1 MFLNLK
7 KMLAKIFSRNFKSAN
22 STLMPASLEACNSL
36 LCATLDSTADGI
48 LVVDTKGKIISYNNT
63 FVEMWGISRAILDA
77 QHDNQLLEVVQQQL
91 KQPEEFI
98 KKVKQLYDQPD
109 IESYDDLELKDGRYI
124 ERYSRP
130 QRIGGKS
137 VGRAFSFRDITQR
150 KKAEIAL
157 QQAHHQLEIKIEQRT
172 QELLQA
178 NSQLSREILERQQV
192 EIALEQ
198 AKAELETKVQERTAA
213 LKEAIAQ
220 LQQQITERLDA
231 QAELEQSLSL
241 LCATLEST
249 TDGIIVVDLV
259 GKVRSF
265 NQKLIEMW
273 CIPESL
279 IFSRDD
285 EQTLAFA
292 LAPLKNAQKFLSLVT
307 ELSEQPDLH
316 SYDLLELNDGRI
328 FEYYSQPQRLKEKI
342 IGRVWS
348 FRDVT
353 KRYLAESALQQ
364 AKAELEIRVQER
376 TASLEDAIA
385 QLQSE
390 IAERQRTEDQ
400 LRRSEERFRNIVE
413 TSSDWVWETDKNYL
427 YTYSSPQVYNI
438 LGYKPEQVIGKTPFD
453 LMTAQEAWRVGNLFS
468 FITENQQPFKNI
480 ETTKIH
486 QAGHPVILE
495 RSAVPIF
502 DGDGKFC
509 GYRGIDREIT
519 ERKQAEGMLRQ
530 QALAF
535 ENIYDGIII
544 TDNEGHIVDWNP
556 SAERMFG
563 YTKEEVLGK
572 STEFLHTPEESA
584 VITQEIVETV
594 KHYGRWTGEIK
605 FIGKNGTQG
614 VCETVFVPV
623 YNDASDQIAAIGV
636 NHDITQR
643 KQAQV
648 EILNALSKEKELN
661 QLKSRFISMASHDFR
676 TPLSAIMISSDL
688 LKAYSHRL
696 TEDKKLDHL
705 NQIQASVRR
714 MTLLLDDILWMGKA
728 TSGKIDFKP
737 QKVNLEEL
745 CQEVLDEIAIAD
757 CNKHQFIYK
766 FHAESSLVEMDRKLI
781 QQMLSNLLSNAVKYS
796 PNGGEIKVNI
806 ICKNESA
813 IFQVADSGIG
823 IPCSDQVR
831 LFDGFQRASNV
842 GNISGTGLGLAIV
855 KNVVD
860 LHRGNI
866 EIDSTEGV
874 GTTITVSIPIIH
886 SKDTTK

>member
-1 MFLNLK
+1 
-7 KMLAKIFSRNFKSAN
+7 
-22 STLMPASLEACNSL
+22 MPASLEACNSL

-63 FVEMWGISRAILDA
+63 FVEMWGISRVILDA

-130 QRIGGKS
+130 QRIEGKS

-157 QQAHHQLEIKIEQRT
+157 QQAHDQLEITIEQRT

-178 NSQLSREILERQQV
+178 NSQLSQEIIERKKV

-198 AKAELETKVQERTAA
+198 AKAELETKVQERTTA
-213 LKEAIAQ
+213 LSSAIAQ

-241 LCATLEST
+241 LRATLEST
-249 TDGIIVVDLV
+249 TDGIIVVDLL

-279 IFSRDD
+279 ILSPDD

-292 LAPLKNAQKFLSLVT
+292 LDPLKNAQKFLSLVT
-307 ELSEQPDLH
+307 ELSEQPNLH

-328 FEYYSQPQRLKEKI
+328 FEYYSQPQHLKEEI

-353 KRYLAESALQQ
+353 ERYLAEQALQQ
-364 AKAELEIRVQER
+364 TKAELEIRVQER
-376 TASLEDAIA
+376 TASLENAIA

-390 IAERQRTEDQ
+390 MAERQRTESQ
-400 LRRSEERFRNIVE
+400 LYRSKERFRNLVE
-413 TSSDWVWETDKNYL
+413 TISDWVWETDENYR
-427 YTYSSPQVYNI
+427 YTYCSPQIYNI
-438 LGYKPEQVIGKTPFD
+438 LGYQPEQVIGKTLFD
-453 LMTAQEAWRVGNLFS
+453 SMTAQEVWRVANLFS

-486 QAGHPVILE
+486 QDGHPVVLE

-502 DGDGKFC
+502 DCDGNFC

-544 TDNEGHIVDWNP
+544 TDNEGHIIDWNP

-572 STEFLHTPEESA
+572 STEFLHTPEEAA
-584 VITQEIVETV
+584 VINQEIVETV
-594 KHYGRWTGEIK
+594 QHYGRWTGEIK
-605 FIGKNGTQG
+605 FIGKNGTTG

-623 YNDASDQIAAIGV
+623 YNDASDQIAVVGV
-636 NHDITQR
+636 NHDITER
-643 KQAQV
+643 KQAEV
-648 EILNALSKEKELN
+648 EMLKALSKEKELN

-676 TPLSAIMISSDL
+676 TPLSAILISSDL
-688 LKAYSHRL
+688 LKAYSHKL
-696 TEDKKLDHL
+696 TEAKKVGHL

-728 TSGKIDFKP
+728 ASGKIDFKP

-766 FHAESSLVEMDRKLI
+766 FQAESSLVEMDRKLI

-796 PNGGEIKVNI
+796 PQEGDIKINI
-806 ICKNESA
+806 TCKDGTA

-823 IPCSDQVR
+823 IPSSDQAR

-860 LHRGNI
+860 LHRGTI
-866 EIDSTEGV
+866 QIDSTEGV
-874 GTTITVSIPIIH
+874 RTTITICLPIMY

>member
-1 MFLNLK
+1 MFLNFK
-7 KMLAKIFSRNFKSAN
+7 TMLAKIFSINFTPSN
-22 STLMPASLEACNSL
+22 SQQAPASIETYNSL

-48 LVVDTKGKIISYNNT
+48 VVVDTQGKIVSYNHT
-63 FVEMWGISRAILDA
+63 FAEMWGISQAILDRRD
-77 QHDNQLLEVVQQQL
+77 DNQILELVQQQL

-98 KKVKQLYDQPD
+98 KKVRELYGQPNV
-109 IESYDDLELKDGRYI
+109 ESYDDLELKDGRYL

-130 QRIGGKS
+130 QLTQGKS

-157 QQAHHQLEIKIEQRT
+157 QQTHAQLEIKIEQRT

-178 NSQLSREILERQQV
+178 NKQLSQEIVERQQV
-192 EIALEQ
+192 EIALKQ
-198 AKAELETKVQERTAA
+198 AKEELEIRVQERTIA
-213 LKEAIAQ
+213 LSQAIEQ
-220 LQQQITERLDA
+220 LQQENTERLEV

-241 LCATLEST
+241 LRATLEST

-259 GKVRSF
+259 GKITSF

-273 CIPESL
+273 RIHESL
-279 IFSRDD
+279 MLSPDD
-285 EQTLAFA
+285 QQALAFA
-292 LAPLKNAQKFLSLVT
+292 LAPLKNAESFLSKLT
-307 ELSEQPDLH
+307 ELSEQPNLH
-316 SYDLLELNDGRI
+316 SYDLLEFNDGRI
-328 FEYYSQPQRLKEKI
+328 FEYYCQPQRLKEKI

-348 FRDVT
+348 FRDVSGR
-353 KRYLAESALQQ
+353 KQAEQALQQ
-364 AKAELEIRVQER
+364 AKAELEMRVQER
-376 TASLEDAIA
+376 TASLENAIA

-400 LRRSEERFRNIVE
+400 LRRSEERFRNLVE

-427 YTYSSPQVYNI
+427 YTYSSPQIYNI

-453 LMTAQEAWRVGNLFS
+453 LMTAQEAWRVANLFS
-468 FITENQQPFKNI
+468 FLTANQQPFKNI

-486 QAGHPVILE
+486 QDGHPVILE

-502 DGDGKFC
+502 DGDSKFC

-519 ERKQAEGMLRQ
+519 ERKQAEGILRQ

-563 YTKEEVLGK
+563 YTKEEVLNK
-572 STEFLHTPEESA
+572 STEFLHTPEQAS
-584 VITQEIVETV
+584 VITQEILESI
-594 KHYGRWTGEIK
+594 KQYDRWTGEIK

-614 VCETVFVPV
+614 VCEAVFVPV
-623 YNDASDQIAAIGV
+623 YNDAGDQIAVIGV
-636 NHDITQR
+636 NHDITER
-643 KQAQV
+643 KQA
-648 EILNALSKEKELN
+648 EIEIRNALLKEKELN

-688 LKAYSHRL
+688 LKAYSHKL
-696 TEDKKLDHL
+696 TDEKKLNHL
-705 NQIQASVRR
+705 NQIQTSVRR

-745 CQEVLDEIAIAD
+745 CQEVLAEITIAD
-757 CNKHQFIYK
+757 GNKHQFIYK
-766 FHAESSLVEMDRKLI
+766 FQAESSLVEMDRKLI

-796 PNGGEIKVNI
+796 PQEGDIRINI
-806 ICKNESA
+806 TCKDGTA
-813 IFQVADSGIG
+813 IFQVADQGIG
-823 IPCSDQVR
+823 IPSSDQAR
-831 LFDGFQRASNV
+831 LFNGFQRASNV

-860 LHRGNI
+860 LHQGNI
-866 EIDSTEGV
+866 EIDSQEGV
-874 GTTITVSIPIIH
+874 GTTITVYLPIIH
-886 SKDTTK
+886 SKETTK

>member
-1 MFLNLK
+1 MFLNIK
-7 KMLAKIFSRNFKSAN
+7 KMLAKILGRNFQSAN

-63 FVEMWGISRAILDA
+63 FVEMWGISRTILDA
-77 QHDNQLLEVVQQQL
+77 QHDNQLLELVEQQL

-98 KKVKQLYDQPD
+98 KKVRKLYDQPD
-109 IESYDDLELKDGRYI
+109 LESYDDLELKDGRYI

-130 QRIGGKS
+130 QRLEGKS
-137 VGRAFSFRDITQR
+137 VGRAFSFRDLTEGKR
-150 KKAEIAL
+150 GEIAL
-157 QQAHHQLEIKIEQRT
+157 QQAHDQLEIKIEQRT

-178 NSQLSREILERQQV
+178 NSKLSREIIERQQV

-198 AKAELETKVQERTAA
+198 AKSELETKVQERTAA
-213 LKEAIAQ
+213 LRDAIAQ
-220 LQQQITERLDA
+220 LQQQINERKL
-231 QAELEQSLSL
+231 AEL
-241 LCATLEST
+241 
-249 TDGIIVVDLV
+249 
-259 GKVRSF
+259 
-265 NQKLIEMW
+265 
-273 CIPESL
+273 
-279 IFSRDD
+279 
-285 EQTLAFA
+285 
-292 LAPLKNAQKFLSLVT
+292 
-307 ELSEQPDLH
+307 
-316 SYDLLELNDGRI
+316 
-328 FEYYSQPQRLKEKI
+328 
-342 IGRVWS
+342 
-348 FRDVT
+348 
-353 KRYLAESALQQ
+353 ALQQ

-376 TASLEDAIA
+376 TASLQNAIA
-385 QLQSE
+385 QLKSE
-390 IAERQRTEDQ
+390 IAEHQRTEDQ
-400 LRRSEERFRNIVE
+400 LRSSEERFRNLVE
-413 TSSDWVWETDKNYL
+413 TSSDWVWETDENYRF
-427 YTYSSPQVYNI
+427 TYSSPQIYNI

-468 FITENQQPFKNI
+468 FITENQQPFKNV

-486 QAGHPVILE
+486 QDGHPVILE
-495 RSAVPIF
+495 RSALPIF
-502 DGDGKFC
+502 NGEGKFC

-572 STEFLHTPEESA
+572 STEFLHTPESA
-584 VITQEIVETV
+584 VITQEIIETV

-605 FIGKNGTQG
+605 FIGKNGTTG

-623 YNDASDQIAAIGV
+623 YNDSSEQIAVIGV

-643 KQAQV
+643 KQA
-648 EILNALSKEKELN
+648 EIEIWNALLKEKELN

-688 LKAYSHRL
+688 LKAYSHKL
-696 TEDKKLDHL
+696 TEEKKLNHL

-745 CQEVLDEIAIAD
+745 CQEVLAEITIAD

-766 FHAESSLVEMDRKLI
+766 FQAETSLVEMDRKLI

-796 PNGGEIKVNI
+796 PHGGDIKINI
-806 ICKNESA
+806 ICQDGTA
-813 IFQVADSGIG
+813 IFQVADQGIG
-823 IPCSDQVR
+823 IPSSEQAR

-860 LHRGNI
+860 LHRGSI
-866 EIDSTEGV
+866 QIDSKEAV
-874 GTTITVSIPIIH
+874 GTAIIITLPIIY
-886 SKDTTK
+886 SKDTAK

>member
-1 MFLNLK
+1 
-7 KMLAKIFSRNFKSAN
+7 MLSKTFHINFSATN
-22 STLMPASLEACNSL
+22 STLMPESLEACNSL

-63 FVEMWGISRAILDA
+63 FVEMWGISHTILNA

-98 KKVKQLYDQPD
+98 KKVKKLYAQPD
-109 IESYDDLELKDGRYI
+109 MESYDDLELKDGRYI

-130 QRIGGKS
+130 QRIEGKS

-157 QQAHHQLEIKIEQRT
+157 QQAHDQLEIKIEQRT

-178 NSQLSREILERQQV
+178 NSQLSQEIVERQQV

-198 AKAELETKVQERTAA
+198 VKGELEAKVEERTVA
-213 LKEAIAQ
+213 LLDAIAQ
-220 LQQQITERLDA
+220 LQQEIAQRENA

-241 LCATLEST
+241 LRATLEST
-249 TDGIIVVDLV
+249 TDGIIVIDLL

-273 CIPESL
+273 GIPESL
-279 IFSRDD
+279 MLSPDD
-285 EQTLAFA
+285 EQVLAFA
-292 LAPLKNAQKFLSLVT
+292 VAPLKNAEKFLSLVT
-307 ELSEQPDLH
+307 KLSEQPDLH
-316 SYDLLELNDGRI
+316 SYDVLEFIDGRV

-342 IGRVWS
+342 VGRAWS
-348 FRDVT
+348 FRDIT
-353 KRYLAESALQQ
+353 KQKLAELALQQ
-364 AKAELEIRVQER
+364 ANAELERRVQER

-385 QLQSE
+385 QLKSE
-390 IAERQRTEDQ
+390 IAERQRTESQ
-400 LRRSEERFRNIVE
+400 LRKSEERFRNLVE
-413 TSSDWVWETDKNYL
+413 TSSDWIWETDETYKF
-427 YTYSSPQVYNI
+427 TYSSPQVYNI
-438 LGYKPEQVIGKTPFD
+438 LGYKPEQVMGKTPFD
-453 LMTAQEAWRVGNLFS
+453 LMTAQEAWRIANFFS
-468 FITENQQPFKNI
+468 FISGNQQPFKNI

-486 QAGHPVILE
+486 QDGRSVILE
-495 RSAVPIF
+495 RSAVPIL
-502 DGDGKFC
+502 DENGKFC

-519 ERKQAEGMLRQ
+519 ERKQAEGILLQ

-563 YTKEEVLGK
+563 YTKEEVLTK
-572 STEFLHTPEESA
+572 TTEFLNTPTESA
-584 VITQEIVETV
+584 LITQEILESVNQ
-594 KHYGRWTGEIK
+594 YDRWTGEIK
-605 FIGKNGTQG
+605 FIGKNGTTG

-623 YNDASDQIAAIGV
+623 YNDAGDRIAVIGV
-636 NHDITQR
+636 NHDITER
-643 KQAQV
+643 KQAEV
-648 EILNALSKEKELN
+648 EIRKALEKEKELN

-688 LKAYSHRL
+688 LKAYSHKL
-696 TEDKKLDHL
+696 TETKKLHHL

-728 TSGKIDFKP
+728 TSGKLDFKP

-745 CQEVLDEIAIAD
+745 CQEVLAEITVAD
-757 CNKHQFIYK
+757 CNQHQLIFE
-766 FHAESSLVEMDRKLI
+766 FQAESSLVEMDKKLI

-796 PNGGEIKVNI
+796 PQGGDIKVNI
-806 ICKNESA
+806 TCQNELA

-823 IPCSDQVR
+823 IPFSDRSR
-831 LFDGFQRASNV
+831 LFDGFERASNV

-860 LHRGNI
+860 LHRGSI
-866 EIDSTEGV
+866 QIDSKEGE
-874 GTTITVSIPIIH
+874 GTTITVSLPIVYVR
-886 SKDTTK
+886 T